1 MYTVRSNKR
10 IYIPPPKWDCPIIGP
25 IDTTTMAHIFRF
37 HSPSIEESLRTILG
51 EEFLQNASSSVY
63 YSDVVSCFLSNCMD
77 LVQDP
82 EFVEKFANSYIQDY
96 FTPSIGY
103 NVAINAYDASNHNG
117 LLGGIF
123 LPDTIAL
130 CDAASCVYNAVKVVV
145 NNNCELVFT
154 HALKEH
160 SEHLGHDL
168 TRKLSN
174 VFKALMFL
182 YTHLPPHPPITSAL
196 PTLASQVSS

>member
-1 MYTVRSNKR
+1 
-10 IYIPPPKWDCPIIGP
+10 
-25 IDTTTMAHIFRF
+25 MAHIFRF
-37 HSPSIEESLRTILG
+37 HSPSTEASLRTILG
-51 EEFLQNASSSVY
+51 EELLQNASSSVY

-77 LVQDP
+77 LVQDL
-82 EFVEKFANSYIQDY
+82 EFVEKFANTYIQDY

-103 NVAINAYDASNHNG
+103 NLAINSYDTRNHNG

-123 LPDTIAL
+123 SPNTIAL
-130 CDAASCVYNAVKVVV
+130 CDAASCVYNAIKVAV

-160 SEHLGHDL
+160 AEHLGTDL
-168 TRKLSN
+168 TRNLSN

-182 YTHLPPHPPITSAL
+182 YTHLPLHPPITTAF